1 MIFGASG
8 ATAPVT
14 PGGDARMPLESAP
27 RPTPAF
33 GFPVFGRS
41 ELRLL
46 LSKRL
51 KLVLNYSPI
60 AYC

>member
-8 ATAPVT
+8 ATAPVIA
-14 PGGDARMPLESAP
+14 GGHTRAPVESVP
-27 RPTPAF
+27 NPTPAF